1 MYRILSGIAILSS
14 AIAIAVSDSG
24 LASLLKP
31 VRHSP
36 EASSSVASDPATIL
50 LNAMERRGYRV
61 EDGIHV
67 IAVRADEIA
76 NGYNDRLYAIE
87 VRDGQAMLL
96 MDEPATTDP
105 EPRDEIYRDFLPY
118 GGKAFI
124 GPGQYR
130 FRRNGRRR
138 ALMVIGEPTPQQRGR
153 MNIIFDTNGNNR
165 PDPGDR
171 LGTDAGLAIFALH
184 SPYIHAEP
192 NDVTATGCIAL
203 QSRRASMQLLSLLP
217 SEFWLTV
224 LTESDLRSVRG
235 TNI

>member
-1 MYRILSGIAILSS
+1 MYRVLSGIAILSS
-14 AIAIAVSDSG
+14 LIVVAVSDSG
-24 LASLLKP
+24 LMPRSKP
-31 VRHSP
+31 VQHSNQP
-36 EASSSVASDPATIL
+36 SALTASDRAMTL
-50 LNAMERRGYRV
+50 LAAMERRGYRI

-67 IAVRADEIA
+67 VAVRADEVA

-87 VRDGQAMLL
+87 VRDGRAKLL

-105 EPRDEIYRDFLPY
+105 EPRDEIYRDFIPY

-165 PDPGDR
+165 PDRGDT
-171 LGTDAGLAIFALH
+171 LGSDAGLAIFALH

-203 QSRRASMQLLSLLP
+203 QSRRASTQLLSLLP

-224 LTESDLRSVRG
+224 LTEDDLRSVRG
-235 TNI
+235 MAI